1 MSAIS
6 LLEARKKIALNKKY
20 EGETGASGTDG
31 TIKFSTQLVN
41 VGNDY
46 FIGESLGGNQFKVW
60 SKSEV
65 IIINENGK
73 KIGSKVVQSPFYRP
87 KLNLLILKVMDAT
100 KRDNNKEKMVSK
112 YNGFLQKEYIIK
124 AR

>member
-1 MSAIS
+1 
-6 LLEARKKIALNKKY
+6 
-20 EGETGASGTDG
+20 
-31 TIKFSTQLVN
+31 
-41 VGNDY
+41 
-46 FIGESLGGNQFKVW
+46 
-60 SKSEV
+60 V